1 MLSTK
6 WISSIFWG
14 CHWCQYCLIS
24 INNAIISQNWYLPK
38 LQIPHS
44 WWVKKYHLS
53 RGIQAKGLQR
63 LWPLELESF
72 WIPKFVSGVS
82 DRIFCERNRRLIV
95 NRRSIMHA
103 VTQYPLIGNIM
114 KIMSHNLP
122 VSWRELMAFGTPL
135 LQHRRVSK
143 MSRGFR

>member
-24 INNAIISQNWYLPK
+24 INNAISQNWYYLPK

-72 WIPKFVSGVS
+72 WIPKFVSGMS
-82 DRIFCERNRRLIV
+82 DRIFCG
-95 NRRSIMHA
+95 
-103 VTQYPLIGNIM
+103 VTQYPLMGNIM

-143 MSRGFR
+143 MSTGFR

>member
-1 MLSTK
+1 MLSTI

-24 INNAIISQNWYLPK
+24 INNAVSPNWYLPK

-63 LWPLELESF
+63 LWPQEQESF

-82 DRIFCERNRRLIV
+82 DRIFWEMNRRLIV
-95 NRRSIMHA
+95 HSRMIML
-103 VTQYPLIGNIM
+103 VSLCQYALMINIM

-143 MSRGFR
+143 MSTGFR